1 MNVFRKI
8 LTWVISCT
16 CLTLFAKGK
25 PNIVLMVSEDHA
37 LSSFGAYQ
45 KAFEELDPTPELDK
59 LASNGAL
66 FLQAFCSN
74 AMAGPSTASLLTG
87 KHSHANGFLTDGD
100 KFNGAQSTLPKL
112 LRAQGYETALF
123 GKWDL
128 GDEPESFDYWEILA
142 DSNEFYNPL
151 FWNPNGN
158 KHFEGHTTDIITDL
172 SLKWIE
178 KMLKEKKP
186 FFALI
191 RFNATMQPWMPAIRH
206 VNLFDDRLLP
216 EPKNLFD
223 DLKNRAP
230 PARYQEMEI
239 MRNLD
244 LFHDLFSPKPD
255 DWEPSSAPNANVI
268 AQRNILK
275 MNEEQSS
282 AWQLA
287 WRPKNEA
294 LVRENLTD
302 EALLRWKYQRFAKNY
317 LRCIKGIDEN
327 VGRIVASLSSFKN
340 SENFI
345 AYTANHGRFIGEHG
359 WFGTHWMYE
368 ETMGI
373 PLVLS
378 GNVGFLNSPKTIKT
392 ALVQNIDIAPTILD
406 SLNIKGEESMHGRSL
421 LPLLEQNST
430 APGSW
435 REALYFH
442 YHAFPEEQMVP
453 KHYGIRT
460 LSHKL
465 IHYYQFNE
473 WELFDLEK
481 DPHEN
486 LNLHKNEGFQK
497 RLTELSSELNELRTH
512 FQDKSDISVMPE
524 EWRKIYRGPEA
535 RKKDPK

>member
-1 MNVFRKI
+1 M
-8 LTWVISCT
+8 
-16 CLTLFAKGK
+16 
-25 PNIVLMVSEDHA
+25 
-37 LSSFGAYQ
+37 
-45 KAFEELDPTPELDK
+45 
-59 LASNGAL
+59 
-66 FLQAFCSN
+66 
-74 AMAGPSTASLLTG
+74 ASLLTG
-87 KHSHANGFLTDGD
+87 KHSHANGFLADGD
-100 KFNGAQSTLPKL
+100 KFNGTQTSLPNL
-112 LRAQGYETALF
+112 LKAQGYSTAVF

-128 GDEPESFDYWEILA
+128 GIEPESFDYWEILA
-142 DSNEFYNPL
+142 DANEFYNPL
-151 FWNPNGN
+151 FWNPTGN
-158 KHFEGHTTDIITDL
+158 MHFEGHTTDVITDL

-178 KMLKEKKP
+178 KMLAEKKP
-186 FFALI
+186 FFAMI
-191 RFNATMQPWMPAIRH
+191 RFNATKQPWMPAIRH

-216 EPKNLFD
+216 EPENLFD

-255 DWEPSSAPNANVI
+255 DWDPSSALNANVI

-317 LRCIKGIDEN
+317 LRCLKGIDEN
-327 VGRIVASLSSFKN
+327 VGRIVSSLSTFPN
-340 SENFI
+340 SENLI
-345 AYTANHGRFIGEHG
+345 AYTANHGRFVGEHG

-368 ETMGI
+368 ETMRI

-378 GNVGFLNSPKTIKT
+378 GNVSFLDSQKILKT
-392 ALVQNIDIAPTILD
+392 ALVQNIDLAPTILD
-406 SLNIKGEESMHGRSL
+406 LLKIKGAEGMHGRSL
-421 LPLLEQNST
+421 LPLLEHNSST
-430 APGSW
+430 PDPW
-435 REALYFH
+435 RKALYFH

-460 LSHKL
+460 SSHKL

-473 WELFDLEK
+473 WELFDLDK

-486 LNLHKNEGFQK
+486 INLHENEGYQK
-497 RLTELSSELNELRTH
+497 RVTELNSELNELRIH
-512 FQDKSDISVMPE
+512 YQDKSDISVMPE

-535 RKKDPK
+535 RKKDLK

>member
-1 MNVFRKI
+1 M
-8 LTWVISCT
+8 
-16 CLTLFAKGK
+16 
-25 PNIVLMVSEDHA
+25 
-37 LSSFGAYQ
+37 
-45 KAFEELDPTPELDK
+45 
-59 LASNGAL
+59 
-66 FLQAFCSN
+66 
-74 AMAGPSTASLLTG
+74 ASLLTG
-87 KHSHANGFLTDGD
+87 KHSHANGFLADGD
-100 KFNGAQSTLPKL
+100 KFNGTQATLPNL
-112 LRAQGYETALF
+112 LKAQGYSTAIF

-128 GDEPESFDYWEILA
+128 GIEPESFDYWEILA
-142 DSNEFYNPL
+142 DANEFYNPL
-151 FWNPNGN
+151 FWNPTGN
-158 KHFEGHTTDIITDL
+158 MHFEGHTTDVITDL

-178 KMLKEKKP
+178 KMLAEKKP
-186 FFALI
+186 FFAMI
-191 RFNATMQPWMPAIRH
+191 RFNATKQPWMPAIRH

-216 EPKNLFD
+216 EPENLFD
-223 DLKNRAP
+223 DLKYRAP

-255 DWEPSSAPNANVI
+255 DWDPSSALNANFI

-294 LVRENLTD
+294 LVRESLTD

-317 LRCIKGIDEN
+317 LRCLKGIDEN
-327 VGRIVASLSSFKN
+327 VGRIVSSLSSFQN
-340 SENFI
+340 SENLI
-345 AYTANHGRFIGEHG
+345 AYTANHGRFVGEHG

-368 ETMGI
+368 ETMRI

-378 GNVGFLNSPKTIKT
+378 GNVSFLGSQKILKT
-392 ALVQNIDIAPTILD
+392 ALVQNIDLAPTILD
-406 SLNIKGEESMHGRSL
+406 LLKIKGIEGMHGRSL
-421 LPLLEQNST
+421 LPLLEQNSS
-430 APGSW
+430 PPDPW
-435 REALYFH
+435 RKALYFH

-460 LSHKL
+460 SSHKL

-473 WELFDLEK
+473 WELFDLDK

-486 LNLHKNEGFQK
+486 INLHENEGYQK
-497 RLTELSSELNELRTH
+497 RVTELNSELNELRIH
-512 FQDKSDISVMPE
+512 YQDKSDISVMPE

-535 RKKDPK
+535 RKKDLK